1 MCGVY
6 NIIEDETER
15 GDNLPEIIHKVLK
28 EKEGS
33 YYTIGFTVPKNVVK
47 ITVSYD
53 YHRETKGFMSDLH
66 PTNTIDIGLEDADG
80 RFLGWSGSAH
90 KSIYVGEFG
99 STRGYLS
106 EPIMPGEWKI
116 IVGAYHVAG
125 ESVEVKY
132 SIDFE
137 YRKELLL
144 FGDLHIHSDASDGR
158 FDIHTLG
165 KMAQKA
171 KLDFIGIA
179 NHNNFAE
186 NFNLPNIDGL
196 TFIKAVEW
204 THYNGH
210 INFFGVAAPFENS
223 FISNSFEET
232 EKLIADAKKLG
243 ALISVNHPKCRFC
256 PYKWDNYDCFDMME
270 IWNGPMRP
278 SNLDAI
284 KLWTDL
290 LKQGKR
296 IPIVGGSDYH
306 RPHSLARLG
315 NPVTA
320 VYAQSRKAEDI
331 LTSLRE
337 GRSFVTSSVDGVR
350 LKLEYGKAVMG
361 EEAVFI
367 PGEKLRITA
376 ENMKTTSLFIVTDKY
391 EKKLCAPSSGK
402 LTLNKELDS
411 DVRFAYIKAV
421 RGIGK
426 FSAICAVT
434 NPIYFNQNKEELN

>member
-1 MCGVY
+1 M
-6 NIIEDETER
+6 
-15 GDNLPEIIHKVLK
+15 PELIHKVLK

-33 YYTIGFTVPKNVVK
+33 YYTVGFTVPENVVK

-66 PTNTIDIGLEDADG
+66 PTNTIDIGLEDAEG

-125 ESVEVKY
+125 DSVDVKY
-132 SIDFE
+132 NIEFE
-137 YRKELLL
+137 YKKELLV
-144 FGDLHIHSDASDGR
+144 FGDLHVHSDASDGQ
-158 FDIHTLG
+158 FDIYTLG
-165 KMAQKA
+165 KMAREQN
-171 KLDFIGIA
+171 LDFLAVA

-186 NFNLPNIDGL
+186 NFNLPKIDGL

-204 THYNGH
+204 THYKGH
-210 INFFGVAAPFENS
+210 INFFGAAAPFGNS

-232 EKLIADAKKLG
+232 EKLIDDAKRLG

-256 PYKWDNYDCFDMME
+256 PYTWDNYDCFDMME

-278 SNLDAI
+278 SNIDAI
-284 KLWTDL
+284 KLWTDF

-296 IPIVGGSDYH
+296 LPIVGGSDYH
-306 RPHSLARLG
+306 RPHSPAKLG

-320 VYAQSRKAEDI
+320 VYTQSRKDEDI
-331 LTSLRE
+331 LTALRN
-337 GRSFVTSSVDGVR
+337 GHSFVTSSADGVR
-350 LKLEYGKAVMG
+350 LKLKYGEAVMG
-361 EEAVFI
+361 DETAFK
-367 PGEKLRITA
+367 PCEKLGITA
-376 ENMKTTSLFIVTDKY
+376 ENLKMTSLILVTDKY
-391 EKKLCAPSSGK
+391 EKKLCRPSNGK
-402 LTLNKELDS
+402 IEIAEPLCS
-411 DVRFAYIKAV
+411 DIEFAYIKAV
-421 RGIGK
+421 KGIGK
-426 FSAICAVT
+426 ASVICAIT
-434 NPIYFNQNKEELN
+434 NPIYFKNNKEELN

>member
-1 MCGVY
+1 M
-6 NIIEDETER
+6 
-15 GDNLPEIIHKVLK
+15 PEIIHKVLK
-28 EKEGS
+28 RNEGS
-33 YYTIGFTVPKNVVK
+33 YYTIGFTVPENVVK

-53 YHRETKGFMSDLH
+53 YHRGTKGFMSDLH

-90 KSIYVGEFG
+90 QSIYVGEFG

-125 ESVEVKY
+125 ESVDVKY

-137 YRKELLL
+137 YRQELLL

-158 FDIHTLG
+158 FDINTLG
-165 KMAQKA
+165 KMAQKE
-171 KLDFIGIA
+171 KLDFIAIA

-204 THYNGH
+204 THYKGH
-210 INFFGVAAPFENS
+210 INFFGVAAPFGNS
-223 FISNSFEET
+223 FISNSFDET

-243 ALISVNHPKCRFC
+243 AVISVNHPKCRFC
-256 PYKWDNYDCFDMME
+256 PYTWDNYDCFDMME

-284 KLWTDL
+284 RLWTDF
-290 LKQGKR
+290 LKQGRR

-306 RPHSLARLG
+306 RPHSLAHLG

-320 VYAQSRKAEDI
+320 VYTQSRKAEDI
-331 LTSLRE
+331 LASLRN
-337 GRSFVTSSVDGVR
+337 GHSFVTSSVNG
-350 LKLEYGKAVMG
+350 VMG

-376 ENMKTTSLFIVTDKY
+376 ENMKMTSLILVTDKY
-391 EKKLCAPSSGK
+391 EKKLCRPSNGSI
-402 LTLNKELDS
+402 TLSESIDS
-411 DVRFAYIKAV
+411 DVKFAYIKAV
-421 RGIGK
+421 KGIGK
-426 FSAICAVT
+426 LSAICAVT
-434 NPIYFNQNKEELN
+434 NPIYFNKT

>member
-1 MCGVY
+1 M
-6 NIIEDETER
+6 
-15 GDNLPEIIHKVLK
+15 PEIIHKVLK
-28 EKEGS
+28 ENEGS
-33 YYTIGFTVPKNVVK
+33 YYTIGFTVPESVVK

-53 YHRETKGFMSDLH
+53 YHRGTKGFMSDLH

-90 KSIYVGEFG
+90 RSIYVGEFG
-99 STRGYLS
+99 STRGYLT

-125 ESVEVKY
+125 ESVDVKY

-137 YRKELLL
+137 YRQELLL

-158 FDIHTLG
+158 FDINTLG
-165 KMAQKA
+165 KMAQKK
-171 KLDFIGIA
+171 KLDFIAVA

-204 THYNGH
+204 THYKGH
-210 INFFGVAAPFENS
+210 INFFGVAAPFGNS
-223 FISNSFEET
+223 FISNSFDET
-232 EKLIADAKKLG
+232 QKLIADAKNRG

-256 PYKWDNYDCFDMME
+256 PYEWDNYDCFDMME

-284 KLWTDL
+284 RLWTDF

-306 RPHSLARLG
+306 RPHSLAHLG

-320 VYAQSRKAEDI
+320 VYSQSRKDEDI
-331 LTSLRE
+331 LTALRN
-337 GRSFVTSSVDGVR
+337 GHSFVTSSVDGVR
-350 LKLEYGKAVMG
+350 LKLEYADTLTGG
-361 EEAVFI
+361 EAVFSPI
-367 PGEKLRITA
+367 EKLRITA
-376 ENMKTTSLFIVTDKY
+376 ENMKMTSLILVTDQY
-391 EKKLCAPSSGK
+391 EKKLCRPSNGSI
-402 LTLNKELDS
+402 TLSEPIDS
-411 DVRFAYIKAV
+411 DVKFAYIKAV
-421 RGIGK
+421 KGIGK

-434 NPIYFNQNKEELN
+434 NPIYFNKI